1 MKKFKFINNQSKKE
15 FLALPEVIQK
25 RFANDLNAICQDKE
39 PFSKFKHLK
48 DSVGVGAV
56 ELIENGRPAYRTVY
70 VAKFAD
76 TVFILHSFT
85 KTTNGVDRKAMDT
98 AKKRYKLMMK
108 EIKRPILMCSV
119 HVCPFGFSI

>member
-15 FLALPEVIQK
+15 FLALPGTIQK
-25 RFANDLNAICQDKE
+25 RFANDLNAICQDKA

-48 DSVGVGAV
+48 NSVGVGAV
-56 ELIENGRPAYRTVY
+56 ELIENGRPAFRTVY

-85 KTTNGVDRKAMDT
+85 KTTTGVDRKAMDT

-108 EIKRPILMCSV
+108 ELD
-119 HVCPFGFSI
+119 G